1 MAASG
6 TEEHHLILRKRV
18 DTFLRHHGAPEAEM
32 NKMEKSGEWMTD
44 SEIDG

>member
-44 SEIDG
+44 SEIYG